1 MPQEIALRL
10 ADCSAGRERRFN
22 RDLSN
27 RRVAPSHRPFLSYC
41 LSLHASRDPE
51 IGTICSDTETPAP
64 SFVLSP
70 RCVIAI
76 ITKPTRSTK
85 PTSSVTGGNRF
96 FAISILIVASYTCR
110 EHTRQLRL
118 GVDIVRWTLR
128 SNVLRKMRSKE
139 KKRKNEKHWA
149 SVRFCEEKEKRRR
162 VISVASSRARRTK
175 RAGPGVLLL
184 SETVGRSS
192 VQTPGLAIIRCR
204 SFEGAA
210 IRVRDI
216 PVSEEQ
222 TGLVGNWALPRRTFE
237 TSGR

>member
-41 LSLHASRDPE
+41 LSFHASRDPE
-51 IGTICSDTETPAP
+51 ISAICSDTETPAP

-110 EHTRQLRL
+110 EHTRQLQL
-118 GVDIVRWTLR
+118 EVDIVRWNSR
-128 SNVLRKMRSKE
+128 SNVLRKIYVRKKRKE
-139 KKRKNEKHWA
+139 KKK
-149 SVRFCEEKEKRRR
+149 
-162 VISVASSRARRTK
+162 
-175 RAGPGVLLL
+175 
-184 SETVGRSS
+184 
-192 VQTPGLAIIRCR
+192 
-204 SFEGAA
+204 
-210 IRVRDI
+210 
-216 PVSEEQ
+216 
-222 TGLVGNWALPRRTFE
+222 
-237 TSGR
+237 